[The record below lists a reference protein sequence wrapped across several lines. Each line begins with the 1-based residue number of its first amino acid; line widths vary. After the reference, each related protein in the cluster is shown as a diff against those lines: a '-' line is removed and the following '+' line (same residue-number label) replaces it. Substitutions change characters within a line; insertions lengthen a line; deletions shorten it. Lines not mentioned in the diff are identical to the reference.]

1 MTQSGVTQRGA
12 MTESRPEPEPA
23 HEPMTELVRRISDDL
38 TTIAK
43 DVVALGRIEITH
55 DLRATLADVGGIVLG
70 GVVVLIALGLLCS
83 GVVVALAPLVA
94 SLAARMFIMS
104 GVYAV
109 LGLVVAGIY
118 IKRMKGDSSG
128 IGTPRA
134 RREVSD
140 TADAIREQMHHG

>member
-1 MTQSGVTQRGA
+1 
-12 MTESRPEPEPA
+12 MTESKPEP
-23 HEPMTELVRRISDDL
+23 EPMTELVRRISDDL
-38 TTIAK
+38 STIAK

-83 GVVVALAPLVA
+83 GVVVALEPLVA
-94 SLAARMFIMS
+94 SLAARMFIMA

-118 IKRMKGDSSG
+118 IKRMKGDS
-128 IGTPRA
+128 IGAPRA
-134 RREVSD
+134 KREVID
-140 TADAIREQMHHG
+140 TAQAIREQVHHG

>member
-1 MTQSGVTQRGA
+1 
-12 MTESRPEPEPA
+12 MTENQPAPESEPL
-23 HEPMTELVRRISDDL
+23 TELVRRISDDL

-43 DVVALGRIEITH
+43 DVVALGRIELTH

-83 GVVVALAPLVA
+83 GVVAALAPLIA
-94 SLAARMFIMS
+94 SLAARMFLMS

-118 IKRMKGDSSG
+118 IRRMKGDL

-134 RREVSD
+134 RREMID
-140 TADAIREQMHHG
+140 TAQAIREQVHHG

>member
-1 MTQSGVTQRGA
+1 MTQARA
-12 MTESRPEPEPA
+12 MTENRHEHQPEP
-23 HEPMTELVRRISDDL
+23 EPMTELVRRISDDL

-43 DVVALGRIEITH
+43 DVVALGRIELTH

-83 GVVVALAPLVA
+83 GVVVALEPLVA
-94 SLAARMFIMS
+94 SLAARMFIMA

-118 IKRMKGDSSG
+118 IKRMKGDSIG

-134 RREVSD
+134 RREVAD
-140 TADAIREQMHHG
+140 TAQAIREQVRHG

>member
-1 MTQSGVTQRGA
+1 
-12 MTESRPEPEPA
+12 MTEGAPEPEP
-23 HEPMTELVRRISDDL
+23 MGELVRRISDDL

-94 SLAARMFIMS
+94 SLAARMFIMA

-118 IKRMKGDSSG
+118 IKKMKGDSVDA
-128 IGTPRA
+128 PRA
-134 RREVSD
+134 RREVID
-140 TADAIREQMHHG
+140 TAHTIRDQVRHGQ